1 MSFFNKVSKIKYS
14 LSLFFTFKFMTLS
27 KIFNI

>member
-14 LSLFFTFKFMTLS
+14 LLLFFTFKFMTLS